1 MRSNTP
7 GKVVIDKKARGASP
21 LYPCVV
27 QSADGCERRI
37 RTAALQNNRK
47 CGERCL
53 EIRGSEQALVPRERR
68 IEIIHEILRKDV
80 RISRR
85 KRVQGLGRKS
95 VEQWVDRIGVGSL
108 QPCVRLKAKPCGV
121 FLIDV
126 EIDSNRLDLFM
137 IIARM
142 RDALAIRATV
152 SIVRNCG

>member
-7 GKVVIDKKARGASP
+7 GKVVVDKKTGGAPS

-47 CGERCL
+47 CGERFL

-68 IEIIHEILRKDV
+68 IEIIHQILRENV
-80 RISRR
+80 RICRG

-95 VEQWVDRIGVGSL
+95 VEQRVDRIGVGGLESG
-108 QPCVRLKAKPCGV
+108 VRLKAKPCG
-121 FLIDV
+121 
-126 EIDSNRLDLFM
+126 
-137 IIARM
+137 
-142 RDALAIRATV
+142 
-152 SIVRNCG
+152 G